1 VESGVIIKTF
11 RMRVHPEHAAE
22 YERRHNPIW
31 PELEATLRAH
41 GVARYFIFLDDTT
54 ADLFAYA
61 EIDSDD
67 QWAAIA
73 ATEVCQRWWQS
84 MKTLMPSNPDGS
96 PESRSL
102 RAVFRLDRTAT
113 GDTSAP

>member
-1 VESGVIIKTF
+1 
-11 RMRVHPEHAAE
+11 
-22 YERRHNPIW
+22 
-31 PELEATLRAH
+31 
-41 GVARYFIFLDDTT
+41 
-54 ADLFAYA
+54 
-61 EIDSDD
+61 
-67 QWAAIA
+67 
-73 ATEVCQRWWQS
+73 